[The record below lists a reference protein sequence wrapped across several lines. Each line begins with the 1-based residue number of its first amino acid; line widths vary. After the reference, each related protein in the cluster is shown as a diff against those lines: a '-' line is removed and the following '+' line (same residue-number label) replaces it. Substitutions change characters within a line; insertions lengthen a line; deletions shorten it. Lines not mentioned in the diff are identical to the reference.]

1 MNMFDGDFSAED
13 ACVLGGAMGFAEES
27 MRAEE
32 EDPEKAPEEE
42 EEVEIDSSEIKGTDL
57 NLIYNMNPGLYKY
70 IANIV
75 RSQKIRWE
83 KDRLARESVAEELA
97 AIERSE
103 AMLEDVGFEND
114 N

>member
-1 MNMFDGDFSAED
+1 MSIFDGGFDAED
-13 ACVLGGAMGFAEES
+13 ACILGGAMGFAEES

-32 EDPEKAPEEE
+32 KDSEKATEREEE
-42 EEVEIDSSEIKGTDL
+42 IEIDSSEIKGTDL

-75 RSQKIRWE
+75 RKQKAKWE

-97 AIERSE
+97 AMEKSE
-103 AMLEDVGFEND
+103 AMLGDVEFGD
-114 N
+114 DD